1 MGTEE
6 LLSRVKRALL
16 PLSMVRAALLYGSQ
30 AQAQAREDSG
40 IDVAVLLESRPS
52 PSERKQVLWT
62 LLGALGKQL
71 RSDRIDLV
79 LLNEAP
85 PKLAFHVLKYGRIAF
100 VRDPVEFHRFRVRT
114 YSRHADYQPVERW
127 FRLATKRR
135 AESAGRLG

>member
-6 LLSRVKRALL
+6 LLARVKRALL
-16 PLSMVRAALLYGSQ
+16 PLSAVHAAVLYGSR
-30 AQAQAREDSG
+30 ASEQARRESD
-40 IDVAVLLESRPS
+40 IDIAVLLDAAPDSS
-52 PSERKQVLWT
+52 QRKQVLWT
-62 LLGALGKQL
+62 LLGALGQEL

-85 PKLAFHVLKYGRIAF
+85 PKLAFHVLKHGLVAF
-100 VRDPVEFHRFRVRT
+100 VRDPVEFHRFQVRT

>member
-1 MGTEE
+1 MGTEQ

-16 PLSMVRAALLYGSQ
+16 PLSAVRAALLYGSRASEQ
-30 AQAQAREDSG
+30 AHDESD
-40 IDVAVLLESRPS
+40 IDIAVLLDEAPDSS
-52 PSERKQVLWT
+52 QRKQLLWT
-62 LLGALGKQL
+62 LLGALGQEL

-85 PKLAFHVLKYGRIAF
+85 PKLAFHVLKHGRVAF
-100 VRDPVEFHRFRVRT
+100 VRDPVEFHRFQVRT